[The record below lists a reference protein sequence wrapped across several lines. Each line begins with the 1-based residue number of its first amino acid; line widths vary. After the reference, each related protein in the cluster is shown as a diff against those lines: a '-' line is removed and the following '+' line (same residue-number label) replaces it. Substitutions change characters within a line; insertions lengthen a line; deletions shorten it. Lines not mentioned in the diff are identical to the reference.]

1 MVVDVEGTCVVVVFI
16 VEGIVVVSVVVSKV
30 VV

>member
-16 VEGIVVVSVVVSKV
+16 VEGIVVVSVVVARV